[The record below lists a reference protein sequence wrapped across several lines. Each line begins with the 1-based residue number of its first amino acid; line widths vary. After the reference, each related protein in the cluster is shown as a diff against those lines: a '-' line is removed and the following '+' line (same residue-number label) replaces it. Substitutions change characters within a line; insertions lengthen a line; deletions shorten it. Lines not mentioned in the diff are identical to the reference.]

1 MGSGCAG
8 AHWMQTWTQLP
19 GADARAPQLCAHVS
33 RIVEHAADGTVASR
47 ALAAPLAVISRA
59 ALVDA
64 LLAKLEE
71 RVQALRNAGHNPM
84 VHVRFDTKV
93 VGVELD
99 SRVLRI
105 ITPGVRN
112 LHLYACPAV
121 SYDPP
126 V

>member
-1 MGSGCAG
+1 M
-8 AHWMQTWTQLP
+8 
-19 GADARAPQLCAHVS
+19 
-33 RIVEHAADGTVASR
+33 EHAADGTVASR

-59 ALVDA
+59 ALVDV

-105 ITPGVRN
+105 ITPGVRMRN
-112 LHLYACPAV
+112 VHLLCTLCV
-121 SYDPP
+121 R
-126 V
+126 VRNVHLLCTL